1 MLQENCRTFETLLP
15 PVEHVIYL
23 KRDTKFC
30 ISNIGKRGR
39 KGENTISPEYLDGEF
54 TYNFILILLFSPQK
68 KDARKGTKM
77 LARFQHFGS
86 FFSMM
91 LV

>member
-30 ISNIGKRGR
+30 ISNIEKRGR

-54 TYNFILILLFSPQK
+54 TYDFILILLFFPPLQK
-68 KDARKGTKM
+68 MPEKKPKCWHDSSI
-77 LARFQHFGS
+77 LVRFS
-86 FFSMM
+86 A
-91 LV
+91 